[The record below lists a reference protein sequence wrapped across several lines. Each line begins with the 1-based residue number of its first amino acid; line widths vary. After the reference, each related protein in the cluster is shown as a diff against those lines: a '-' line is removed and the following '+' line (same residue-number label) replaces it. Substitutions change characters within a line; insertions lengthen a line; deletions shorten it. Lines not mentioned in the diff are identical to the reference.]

1 MENMR
6 CSVYILNV
14 VNIIGDYFSDTEKF
28 VTIKNFMSVLAIIIS
43 VANFKFTLH
52 RNRKTDKEQKKIKE
66 ENDKKYVQQERL
78 AEERERLRNELYE
91 EMTRASVIPY
101 FNLFFT
107 NENIEERA
115 DKVFLSVKLVN
126 IGKESASNIQ
136 LNLLKSKDNSE
147 VYIQSKTGRDYSISE
162 YLSKYYALRGDEVT
176 FIIVTNRDKGKDGM
190 YEKVKD
196 SITFSITYFDCII
209 NCYRQAFQFEY
220 GMGVFSLKNTS
231 YRPER
236 LKDNQQDA

>member
-1 MENMR
+1 MD
-6 CSVYILNV
+6 I
-14 VNIIGDYFSDTEKF
+14 NIIKDCFSILEKLN
-28 VTIKNFMSVLAIIIS
+28 TDNIIAIIAVLLSIFNIIY
-43 VANFKFTLH
+43 AFY
-52 RNRKTDKEQKKIKE
+52 RDRKTDKEQKIIKE
-66 ENDKKYVQQERL
+66 ENDKKYVQQETL
-78 AEERERLRNELYE
+78 VEERERLRNELYE

-101 FNLFFT
+101 FNLSFT

-115 DKVFLSVKLVN
+115 DKIFLSVKLVN

-176 FIIVTNRDKGKDGM
+176 FIIVTNRGKGKDGM

-196 SITFSITYFDCII
+196 SITFSITYFDCIK

-220 GMGVFSLKNTS
+220 GIGVFSLKNTS

-236 LKDNQQDA
+236 LKDIQQDA

>member
-1 MENMR
+1 M
-6 CSVYILNV
+6 
-14 VNIIGDYFSDTEKF
+14 
-28 VTIKNFMSVLAIIIS
+28 
-43 VANFKFTLH
+43 
-52 RNRKTDKEQKKIKE
+52 
-66 ENDKKYVQQERL
+66 
-78 AEERERLRNELYE
+78 
-91 EMTRASVIPY
+91 
-101 FNLFFT
+101 
-107 NENIEERA
+107 
-115 DKVFLSVKLVN
+115 KLVN

-136 LNLLKSKDNSE
+136 LSLLKSKDNSE

-196 SITFSITYFDCII
+196 SITFSITYFDCIN

-220 GMGVFSLKNTS
+220 GIGVFSLKNTS

-236 LKDNQQDA
+236 LKDIQQDA

>member
-1 MENMR
+1 MGIN
-6 CSVYILNV
+6 NV
-14 VNIIGDYFSDTEKF
+14 KDYFSILGNLSIDN
-28 VTIKNFMSVLAIIIS
+28 IIAIIAVLLSIFNLIY
-43 VANFKFTLH
+43 AFY
-52 RNRKTDKEQKKIKE
+52 RNGKTDKEQKKIKE
-66 ENDKKYVQQERL
+66 ENDKKYVQQETL
-78 AEERERLRNELYE
+78 VEERERLRNELYE

-101 FNLFFT
+101 FNLSFP

-115 DKVFLSVKLVN
+115 DKIFLSVKLVN

-136 LNLLKSKDNSE
+136 LNLLKSKDNSD

-196 SITFSITYFDCII
+196 SISFSITYFDCIK

-220 GMGVFSLKNTS
+220 GIGVFSLKNTS

-236 LKDNQQDA
+236 LKDIQQDA

>member
-1 MENMR
+1 MD
-6 CSVYILNV
+6 I
-14 VNIIGDYFSDTEKF
+14 NIIKYCFSILKKLSTDN
-28 VTIKNFMSVLAIIIS
+28 IIDIIAIILSVLSLIYTF
-43 VANFKFTLH
+43 N

-66 ENDKKYVQQERL
+66 ENDKKYVQQETL
-78 AEERERLRNELYE
+78 VEERERLRNELYE

-101 FNLFFT
+101 FNLSFT
-107 NENIEERA
+107 NEKIEERA
-115 DKVFLSVKLVN
+115 DKIFLSVKLVN

-147 VYIQSKTGRDYSISE
+147 VYIQSETGRDYSISE

-196 SITFSITYFDCII
+196 SITFSITYFDCIK

-220 GMGVFSLKNTS
+220 GIGVFSLKNTS

-236 LKDNQQDA
+236 LKDIQQDA